1 MPRVFTSTI
10 ERWQGTVTLCEP
22 LDIEQV
28 MLIEDALDALAE
40 VHAQKKGSIYL
51 SQLPSGGA
59 DLQWTSRE
67 DHIFIPV
74 IERCVQKWDL
84 QNFTPSPFQAT
95 PRSDSHILVR
105 LLWNELLKIYQG
117 EKEVP
122 NE

>member
-1 MPRVFTSTI
+1 MPRIFKSPI

-40 VHAQKKGSIYL
+40 VNAQKSGSAYL
-51 SQLPSGGA
+51 QQIGDGA
-59 DLQWTSRE
+59 AELKWTSRE

-74 IERCVQKWDL
+74 IVRCVEAWELSD
-84 QNFTPSPFQAT
+84 FTPFQAT
-95 PRSDSHILVR
+95 PRNDSHLLVR

-117 EKEVP
+117 EKQIP